1 MEADRFLAP
10 LQATRITGRWLA
22 RKAGTPSIAALWDLL
37 AERPFPVA
45 TARIDKEEFDN
56 RFPGIRAMITKRA
69 ADAIAHRIDLL
80 GSGPVEL
87 GAEIDWLRDFKTG
100 DRWPPAFCR
109 SIDYVNKGRPSDVKC
124 PWELSRLQWLIPAA
138 QAYQFTGDEAYAVCV
153 RDILLQWIEAN
164 PYAWTVNWSC
174 TMEPALRLQTWTY
187 FFHVFARTAAW
198 QSREFQA
205 RYLSMLYLH
214 GVFTEK
220 HIERSTINGNHLT
233 ADAAGMVFAGLFF
246 RGIGDGDRWAEQGWQ
261 TLEQEI
267 RLQVYP
273 DGIDFEASTAYHRLC
288 AELFL
293 GPARYRLAAGLPVND
308 LYEARLRKMAD
319 FVDAYMRPDGTSP
332 NWGDA
337 DDGRALPFG
346 TQEMG
351 DHRYLPALVEATFGK
366 APVACPPA
374 GGEEVAWHGGLD
386 RVGAPVAPAALKSKA
401 FPDGGV
407 YILASGDNHVFI
419 DCGPVG
425 LAGLGGHGHNDALS
439 FEAWLGGVPL
449 IVDPGSYVY
458 TASFD
463 ERNAFRAT
471 AAHNTPQVD
480 GREVNRLYS
489 PDNLW
494 NLHDDAKCKCLDFE
508 SLVGGGRF
516 EGLHSGYTRYG
527 GLGAV
532 QRTVTLDAAG
542 RTLRIVD
549 MLDGQGARAVR
560 IPLHLSEGV
569 CIEQTEGLVLLSARG
584 RQFSLSWQANC
595 SLQLLIEETRTS
607 SSYGVSAPIK
617 RIVLTGMVALPL
629 KVAVVLTQHFRQ

>member
-332 NWGDA
+332 NWGMPTTA
-337 DDGRALPFG
+337 ERCHSAHRRWGITAISPHWSKPRSARPRSRVRQRAERKLHGMAAWTALGLRLPLQLSNRRPSLMVASIFWR
-346 TQEMG
+346 Q
-351 DHRYLPALVEATFGK
+351 ATTMFSSI
-366 APVACPPA
+366 
-374 GGEEVAWHGGLD
+374 
-386 RVGAPVAPAALKSKA
+386 AAL
-401 FPDGGV
+401 
-407 YILASGDNHVFI
+407 SGW
-419 DCGPVG
+419 PV
-425 LAGLGGHGHNDALS
+425 LEDMATMMPYPSRLGS
-439 FEAWLGGVPL
+439 
-449 IVDPGSYVY
+449 
-458 TASFD
+458 
-463 ERNAFRAT
+463 
-471 AAHNTPQVD
+471 AA
-480 GREVNRLYS
+480 
-489 PDNLW
+489 
-494 NLHDDAKCKCLDFE
+494 CL
-508 SLVGGGRF
+508 
-516 EGLHSGYTRYG
+516 
-527 GLGAV
+527 
-532 QRTVTLDAAG
+532 
-542 RTLRIVD
+542 
-549 MLDGQGARAVR
+549 
-560 IPLHLSEGV
+560 
-569 CIEQTEGLVLLSARG
+569 
-584 RQFSLSWQANC
+584 
-595 SLQLLIEETRTS
+595 
-607 SSYGVSAPIK
+607 
-617 RIVLTGMVALPL
+617 
-629 KVAVVLTQHFRQ
+629 